1 MKDEKQ
7 QFNVYLLPDTI
18 KQMKHLSVD
27 EQISLSDLVEKVL
40 TTYITQKSSTLDEE
54 KQDTQ
59 KSTAGQ
65 HKAKPHATE
74 TTEKQEAAKITLQ
87 PMLHVN
93 NMGKSLD
100 FYEQLGATVL
110 NGSRDDDWV
119 LLRFGE
125 TELGLLAHPENPEQH
140 EGKVE
145 LNFEYEAS
153 LEKLEEKLR
162 KAGVRIARPAGD
174 EGFGEQLQLESPDG
188 LLVKINQLD
197 PDLYA

>member
-1 MKDEKQ
+1 MKEEKQ

-27 EQISLSDLVEKVL
+27 EQVSLSDLVEKVL
-40 TTYITQKSSTLDEE
+40 TDYIAQKSDTLGEE
-54 KQDTQ
+54 AHETKE
-59 KSTAGQ
+59 STAEKHKSEQ
-65 HKAKPHATE
+65 HASGKS
-74 TTEKQEAAKITLQ
+74 EKQEAAKITLQ
-87 PMLHVN
+87 PMLHVK

-100 FYEQLGATVL
+100 FYNHLGATVL

-140 EGKVE
+140 EEKVE

-153 LEKLEEKLR
+153 LEKLEAKLR
-162 KAGVRIARPAGD
+162 EAGVKIARPTGD

-188 LLVKINQLD
+188 ILVKINQLD
-197 PDLYA
+197 PDLYE